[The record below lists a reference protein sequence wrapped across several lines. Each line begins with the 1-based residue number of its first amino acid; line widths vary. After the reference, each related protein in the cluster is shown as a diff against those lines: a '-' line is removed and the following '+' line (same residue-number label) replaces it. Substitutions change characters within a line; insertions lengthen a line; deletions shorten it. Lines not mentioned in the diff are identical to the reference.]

1 MAAAG
6 FGPGVRLGPAF
17 VNILTPL
24 PLLLQLLITYHSDR
38 SLLRPFIIYQTT
50 YLLEEMPIAHM
61 LQLHTT
67 QNHRDLAGERKR

>member
-17 VNILTPL
+17 VDILTPS
-24 PLLLQLLITYHSDR
+24 PSSLQLLITYYLDR

-50 YLLEEMPIAHM
+50 YSLEEMPIAHM

-67 QNHRDLAGERKR
+67 QNHRDLAGERER